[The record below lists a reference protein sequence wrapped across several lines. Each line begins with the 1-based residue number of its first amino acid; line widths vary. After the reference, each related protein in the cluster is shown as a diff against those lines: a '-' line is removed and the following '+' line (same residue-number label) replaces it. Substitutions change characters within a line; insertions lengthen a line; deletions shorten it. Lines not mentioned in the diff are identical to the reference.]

1 MTSNEDFL
9 AKFFPKVL
17 AQKNEDQNSNQYC
30 DFDSQ
35 ILQLFTS
42 SLYLA
47 ALIATFFASVVTR
60 TYGRKATMLI
70 GGLFFDA
77 GVVLNGAAQDVYM
90 LIIGRILLGCG
101 IGFANQ
107 VLIRV
112 YGTKLGYF
120 QF

>member
-1 MTSNEDFL
+1 
-9 AKFFPKVL
+9 
-17 AQKNEDQNSNQYC
+17 
-30 DFDSQ
+30 
-35 ILQLFTS
+35 
-42 SLYLA
+42 
-47 ALIATFFASVVTR
+47 
-60 TYGRKATMLI
+60 MLI

-107 VLIRV
+107 VSIRV

-120 QF
+120 KV